1 MNLKEFKFPSASG
14 NFGFSTLKTDPK
26 LLKEAK
32 KRGFYEEKT
41 PYNALFSELFFSG
54 GKLNFKKDLP
64 EDFKSSATEYL
75 LSFMRSFEP
84 KHEEK
89 EAVSALILSELVD
102 IDTGGAIEKIVNILT
117 GK

>member
-26 LLKEAK
+26 LLEEAK

-64 EDFKSSATEYL
+64 EDFKSSATDFRFNTSDTPLKALDL
-75 LSFMRSFEP
+75 LKKGSIKIDNP
-84 KHEEK
+84 K
-89 EAVSALILSELVD
+89 
-102 IDTGGAIEKIVNILT
+102 
-117 GK
+117 

>member
-26 LLKEAK
+26 LLEEAK

-89 EAVSALILSELVD
+89 EAISALILSELVD
-102 IDTGGAIEKIVNILT
+102 IDTGKQIEEVVKMIT